1 MSAYLSFSDIAGT
14 ESIPCGTVTSIG
26 RDRNNDIVLTDLQV
40 SRNHAMIRRLGKADY
55 YLIDSGSSN
64 GSLLNGR
71 RITTPTLLCN
81 DDRITIGSTEFT
93 FEQQSRG
100 GDFTDS
106 LSFQATMIVDA
117 PIIKEITILVADIRG
132 FTTLSEQLPI
142 RTLTK
147 MMNQW
152 FNEVSDTIYRQDGTV
167 DKFIGD
173 CVFARWESDDSHNNV
188 VSALRTACLLR
199 TITTKLHS
207 AFAEVSDPLR
217 LGAGINTGMASL
229 GVGSD
234 NTALGDAVNTAFR
247 LETATK
253 ELGADIILS
262 ESSYAILPERYW
274 RDREQQVSLKGKR
287 IPVNVVGLDFSQLEN
302 ILSDIADDAAGI

>member
-1 MSAYLSFSDIAGT
+1 MSAYLTFTDITGT
-14 ESIPCGTVTSIG
+14 ESISCGTVTSIG
-26 RDRNNDIVLTDLQV
+26 RDRNNDVVLTDLQV
-40 SRNHAMIRRLGKADY
+40 SRNHAMVRRLGEADY

-64 GSLLNGR
+64 GSMLNGR

-81 DDRITIGSTEFT
+81 ADCITIGSTEFT
-93 FEQQSRG
+93 FEQESRS

-117 PIIKEITILVADIRG
+117 PVIKEITILVADIRG

-147 MMNQW
+147 LMNQW
-152 FNEVSDTIYRQDGTV
+152 FNEVSDTIYRHDGAV

-173 CVFARWESDDSHNNV
+173 CVFARWESDDSKKNV
-188 VSALRTACLLR
+188 INALQTACLLR
-199 TITTKLHS
+199 SITTGLHG
-207 AFAEVSDPLR
+207 AFEELNEPLR
-217 LGAGINTGMASL
+217 LGVGINTGMASL

-253 ELGADIILS
+253 ELGADIVLS

-274 RDREQQVSLKGKR
+274 QYREQQVSLKGKR
-287 IPVNVVGLDFSQLEN
+287 NPVNVVGLDFARAE
-302 ILSDIADDAAGI
+302 IMLSDISIAS